1 MPRDN
6 SESRLKDNKIIQEAV
21 KLVEEGICVTLPVD
35 GRSMLP
41 FIIGGEE
48 SVLLERPGLTEIGDV
63 VLAWVEECRFV
74 VHRII
79 AINGHEVTLMGDG
92 NIRGVEKC
100 SLDDIKATVNYVVDK
115 KGKRRNIKD
124 RKHRWASYVW
134 RKLRPLRRYLLAI
147 YKIYIIISK

>member
-1 MPRDN
+1 MSYDN
-6 SESRLKDNKIIQEAV
+6 SDSRLKDNKIIQEAV
-21 KLVEEGICVTLPVD
+21 NLVEEGICVTLPVD

-41 FIIGGEE
+41 FIIGGKD
-48 SVLLERPGLTEIGDV
+48 SVLLEKPRKAEIGDV

-79 AINGHEVTLMGDG
+79 AINGNEVTLMGDG

-100 SLDDIKATVNYVVDK
+100 CLDDIKASVTYVVDK

-124 RKHRWASYVW
+124 KKYRWGSYVW
-134 RKLRPLRRYLLAI
+134 RKLRPVRRYLLAI
-147 YKIYIIISK
+147 YKIIWI

>member
-1 MPRDN
+1 MSYDN
-6 SESRLKDNKIIQEAV
+6 SDSRLKDNKIIQEAV
-21 KLVEEGICVTLPVD
+21 NLVEEGICVTLPVD

-41 FIIGGEE
+41 FIIGGKD
-48 SVLLERPGLTEIGDV
+48 SVLLEKPRKAEIGDV

-79 AINGHEVTLMGDG
+79 AINGDEVTLMGDG

-100 SLDDIKATVNYVVDK
+100 CLDDIKASVTYVVDK

-124 RKHRWASYVW
+124 KKYRWGSYVW
-134 RKLRPLRRYLLAI
+134 RKLRPVRRYLLAI
-147 YKIYIIISK
+147 YKIIWI

>member
-1 MPRDN
+1 MSYDN
-6 SESRLKDNKIIQEAV
+6 SDSRLKDNKIIQEAV
-21 KLVEEGICVTLPVD
+21 NLVEEGICVTLPVD

-41 FIIGGEE
+41 FIIGGKD
-48 SVLLERPGLTEIGDV
+48 SVLLEKPRKAEIGDV

-79 AINGHEVTLMGDG
+79 AINGDEVTLMGDG

-100 SLDDIKATVNYVVDK
+100 RLDDIKASVTYVVDK

-124 RKHRWASYVW
+124 KKYRWGSYVW
-134 RKLRPLRRYLLAI
+134 RKLRPVRRYLLAI
-147 YKIYIIISK
+147 YKIIWR